1 MPPPRHRDTDERT
14 RTRPSRT
21 TLGLVVVLVSVLLG
35 VGGAGAFVGT
45 RVVAAGSDAPTAS
58 SFEGVV
64 TSFAD
69 GGELMCV
76 RPDDNAGAPFCDL
89 FYVQPGTPDIQVGD
103 HVLVTTIATETPD
116 GSPISG
122 MLVSPVP

>member
-1 MPPPRHRDTDERT
+1 MTSPRHRETGEGSRSG
-14 RTRPSRT
+14 PSRT
-21 TLGLVVVLVSVLLG
+21 TVGLVALAVFVLL
-35 VGGAGAFVGT
+35 
-45 RVVAAGSDAPTAS
+45 VVAAAGALVGTQVASGDDAPAAS

-64 TSFAD
+64 TAFAD

-76 RPDDNAGAPFCDL
+76 RPDHNSDSPFCDL
-89 FYVQPGTPDIQVGD
+89 FYVQPGTPGIQVGD
-103 HVLVTTIATETPD
+103 RVLVTTIASETPD

>member
-1 MPPPRHRDTDERT
+1 MTPPRHRETDERT
-14 RTRPSRT
+14 RARASRR
-21 TLGLVVVLVSVLLG
+21 TLGLVALVVLVLTS
-35 VGGAGAFVGT
+35 VGGAGALVGT
-45 RVVAAGSDAPTAS
+45 QVAAGSDALPAD

-69 GGELMCV
+69 DGELMCV
-76 RPDDNAGAPFCDL
+76 RPEGNSDAPFCDL

-103 HVLVTTIATETPD
+103 EVLVTTIASETPD

-122 MLVSPVP
+122 MLVSPIP